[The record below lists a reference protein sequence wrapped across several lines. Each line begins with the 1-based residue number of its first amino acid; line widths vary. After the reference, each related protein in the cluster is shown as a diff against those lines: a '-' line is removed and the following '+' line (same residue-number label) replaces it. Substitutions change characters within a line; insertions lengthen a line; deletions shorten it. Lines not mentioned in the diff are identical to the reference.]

1 MSACLVLADAVL
13 RAIALWTTGKK
24 KPVFTQA
31 LAHGLATTAS
41 ASEGPIRTARWITAL
56 ACLPYG
62 DVFAS
67 GSWDGS
73 IRLWALDP
81 TLRSFAA
88 LFAIEAPGFVNSL
101 QLLQPGEDARPV
113 VVAALGQEPRMGRWM
128 RDREAK
134 NVALAVSLPLSAS
147 A

>member
-1 MSACLVLADAVL
+1 M
-13 RAIALWTTGKK
+13 
-24 KPVFTQA
+24 FTQA
-31 LAHGLATTAS
+31 LAHGLASTVS
-41 ASEGPIRTARWITAL
+41 ASEGPIRTPRWITAL

-62 DVFAS
+62 DTFAS

-81 TLRSFAA
+81 GLRSFAP
-88 LFAIEAPGFVNSL
+88 LFAIPAPGFVNAL
-101 QLLQPGEDARPV
+101 QLLQPGENERPL

-134 NVALAVSLPLSAS
+134 NVALVVALPLSAEVQ
-147 A
+147 